1 MVYGDQE
8 VYGDLTRTGGDGEY
22 QFKNLTNGNYTV
34 YSVRTDALTG
44 EVTKVFQK
52 VEITD
57 KKTVVEAPEIK
68 IIN

>member
-1 MVYGDQE
+1 
-8 VYGDLTRTGGDGEY
+8 
-22 QFKNLTNGNYTV
+22 
-34 YSVRTDALTG
+34 VRTDALTG
-44 EVTKVFQK
+44 EVTKVIQK